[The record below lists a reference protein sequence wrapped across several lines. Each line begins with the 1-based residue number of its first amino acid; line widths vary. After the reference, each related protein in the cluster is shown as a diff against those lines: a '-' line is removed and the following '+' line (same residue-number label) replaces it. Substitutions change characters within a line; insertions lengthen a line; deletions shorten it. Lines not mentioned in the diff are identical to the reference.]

1 MNIQH
6 NQRLQHKLAAEFVL
20 GTLRG
25 GARRRFNTW
34 LQTDPHLQQIVREW
48 QAHLMPM
55 MEFSTP
61 KVPQA
66 QVWHNIEKRLK
77 LGAERGQRAF
87 FRFLHELQFW
97 RGLSL
102 VASAALILMT
112 VFVFKP
118 QESSL
123 PSEMYVA
130 TLSDDKAQPI
140 AVISSDSKRRQVL
153 LRFVNRPQVA
163 NNQSL
168 ELWSISKEGKIRSL
182 GLVDQVTNAADTTG
196 AVLRIN
202 LPEGVTNATPQL
214 LAISLEPKGGSGN
227 PEKPSGPILFKGNWL
242 KTA

>member
-25 GARRRFNTW
+25 GARRRFTTW

-55 MEFSTP
+55 MEFSTS

-66 QVWHNIEKRLK
+66 QVWHNIEKQLK
-77 LGAERGQRAF
+77 LGAERSQKAF
-87 FRFLHELQFW
+87 FQFLNELQFW
-97 RGLSL
+97 RSL
-102 VASAALILMT
+102 GMVASAALILMA

-118 QESSL
+118 QDNGL
-123 PSEMYVA
+123 PAEMYVA

-163 NNQSL
+163 SNQSL

-182 GLVDQVTNAADTTG
+182 GLVDQAANAANTTG
-196 AVLRIN
+196 EVLRIN
-202 LPEGVTNATPQL
+202 LPEGVANDTPQL

-227 PEKPSGPILFKGNWL
+227 PEKPSGPILFKGSWL

>member
-6 NQRLQHKLAAEFVL
+6 NQRLQHQLAAEFVL

-61 KVPQA
+61 KVPQV
-66 QVWHNIEKRLK
+66 QVWHNIEKQLK
-77 LGAERGQRAF
+77 LGAQRGQKAF
-87 FRFLHELQFW
+87 FQFLHELQFW
-97 RGLSL
+97 RGLSM
-102 VASAALILMT
+102 VASAALILMA

-118 QESSL
+118 QDSSL
-123 PSEMYVA
+123 PAEMYVA

-163 NNQSL
+163 SNQSL

-182 GLVDQVTNAADTTG
+182 GLVDQAANAANTTG
-196 AVLRIN
+196 EVLRIN
-202 LPEGVTNATPQL
+202 LPEGVANDTPQL

-227 PEKPSGPILFKGNWL
+227 PEKPSGPILFKGSWL

>member
-6 NQRLQHKLAAEFVL
+6 NQRLQHQLAAEFVL

-55 MEFSTP
+55 MEFSTS
-61 KVPQA
+61 KVPQV
-66 QVWHNIEKRLK
+66 QVWHNIEKQLK
-77 LGAERGQRAF
+77 LGAQRGQKAF
-87 FRFLHELQFW
+87 FQFLQELQFW

-102 VASAALILMT
+102 VASAALILMA

-118 QESSL
+118 QDSGL
-123 PSEMYVA
+123 PAEMYVA

-163 NNQSL
+163 SNQSL

-182 GLVDQVTNAADTTG
+182 GLVDNVANAAAKTG
-196 AVLRIN
+196 EVLRIN
-202 LPEGVTNATPQL
+202 LPDGLTNDTPQL